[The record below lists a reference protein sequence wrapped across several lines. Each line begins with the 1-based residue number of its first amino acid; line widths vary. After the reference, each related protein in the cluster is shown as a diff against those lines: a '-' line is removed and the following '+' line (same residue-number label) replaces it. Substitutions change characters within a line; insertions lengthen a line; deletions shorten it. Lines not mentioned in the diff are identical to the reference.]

1 MEQKMKQREEVAAL
15 SKDPAFQVTSSY
27 NEFRKYKMR
36 GELDRFD
43 KIQLNKAMNQLR
55 EWIPKYRYVLLEKK
69 EKALLEGNSSTVEY
83 CETELYRL
91 KDIENEVL
99 NWP

>member
-1 MEQKMKQREEVAAL
+1 MRFAVSDL
-15 SKDPAFQVTSSY
+15 HYTSPTIFVY
-27 NEFRKYKMR
+27 YT
-36 GELDRFD
+36 FD

-83 CETELYRL
+83 CETDLYRL